1 MMRKSDKIS
10 GQFDII
16 QNYLDLVDHEL
27 QKLPTDY
34 VSSEVIYSL
43 HNKIQEIAG
52 DIEELHYETCM
63 PLEMK
68 EDETA
73 EEIRIL
79 ERRLAELKA
88 Q

>member
-1 MMRKSDKIS
+1 MSLSNKIS
-10 GQFDII
+10 SQFDII

-43 HNKIQEIAG
+43 HNKIQEIASE
-52 DIEELHYETCM
+52 IEELHYETCM
-63 PLEMK
+63 PLEMA
-68 EDETA
+68 EDERE
-73 EEIRIL
+73 EEIRVL